1 MKFNSIGSHITTYCI
16 LFNRLCCAGLKLA
29 AAADAAVVVGW
40 TFNIWGLFAYG
51 ISELTTWFWMM
62 SDAFCAAAAATT
74 EKEETKNYD

>member
-1 MKFNSIGSHITTYCI
+1 MNNNIQLNEIQFQRNFNSIGSHITTYCI

-51 ISELTTWFWMM
+51 ISELTT
-62 SDAFCAAAAATT
+62 
-74 EKEETKNYD
+74 